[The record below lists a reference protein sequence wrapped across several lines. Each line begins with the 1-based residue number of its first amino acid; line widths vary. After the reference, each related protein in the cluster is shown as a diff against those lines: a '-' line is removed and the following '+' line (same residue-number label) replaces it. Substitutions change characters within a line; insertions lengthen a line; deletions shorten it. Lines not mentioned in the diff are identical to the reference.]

1 MLVKLDSLCVPGCSD
16 LIKSMSLVAAQI
28 LLIEDDPS
36 LVEVLTGCLAGDQH
50 FLRHAPNPAEALSLI
65 QNHPI
70 DLVVFDWELSNV
82 DGFEF
87 LRQIKQSGKSNAF
100 PIVVLNGPS
109 APAEK
114 LSGHDSGISDYL
126 TKPVDAAE
134 LRARITTALRTKRL
148 CDELRD
154 EIKMLQAEKEAA
166 GVALRQK
173 SEFLASMSHEIRT
186 PMNGVVGMSGLL
198 LETPLTSEQ
207 RSYVDTIY
215 SSAESLLTIINDI
228 LDFSKIESGKFEF
241 ERQPV
246 NLRSCIEEA
255 LDLIGTKAGDKKLD
269 LAYLIEDGVPP
280 VVLGD
285 VTRLRQIL
293 VNLLGNAVKF
303 TEQGEIVATIQVEQP
318 PENPDNLTSPW
329 QLHFAVRDTGI
340 GIPADQ
346 ITRLFTPY
354 VQAEAATARK
364 FGGTGLGLSI
374 SRRLVE
380 LMGGR
385 IWAESLAG
393 EGSTFHFVLPLQAT
407 TEITTPLLEHIQ
419 PQLADL
425 NLLIVDDNPTNCR
438 ILSLQATKWG
448 MNPRTALT
456 GEQALNWLRAG
467 EKFDLAILDM
477 QMPGL
482 DGLMLAG
489 EIRKLPAAARLP
501 MILLT
506 SMGVRPDNPA
516 FVQAGFA
523 TSLTKPIKP
532 TQLFESLVRVISGMR
547 TAPKPALAANNKL
560 DPKMASR
567 LPLRVLLCDDNLINQ
582 KVATRL
588 LTQMGYA
595 PKIAGNGLEALKAID
610 SEPFDLIFMDVMM
623 PEMDGLEATRQ
634 IRTRQQNRA
643 EHPNYKSPLII
654 VAMTA
659 SAMPGDRE
667 KCLEAG
673 MDDYLSKPVRP
684 EDVRA
689 LVERWAEKAA
699 LDITIPGRDAAPTS
713 LRIMTNTNNSM
724 NDIPAV
730 DMERLQEFTEGDP
743 ANLTELATLYVKQTS
758 QQLEQLQAAIKTGD
772 APGVRRIA
780 HSCAGASATCGMKR
794 IVPLLRDLEELGDA
808 GKLTTAPELYTQ
820 VVQEFELICTIL
832 APHLAPQKVT
842 PTQA

>member
-1 MLVKLDSLCVPGCSD
+1 
-16 LIKSMSLVAAQI
+16 
-28 LLIEDDPS
+28 
-36 LVEVLTGCLAGDQH
+36 
-50 FLRHAPNPAEALSLI
+50 
-65 QNHPI
+65 
-70 DLVVFDWELSNV
+70 
-82 DGFEF
+82 
-87 LRQIKQSGKSNAF
+87 
-100 PIVVLNGPS
+100 
-109 APAEK
+109 
-114 LSGHDSGISDYL
+114 
-126 TKPVDAAE
+126 
-134 LRARITTALRTKRL
+134 
-148 CDELRD
+148 
-154 EIKMLQAEKEAA
+154 
-166 GVALRQK
+166 
-173 SEFLASMSHEIRT
+173 
-186 PMNGVVGMSGLL
+186 
-198 LETPLTSEQ
+198 
-207 RSYVDTIY
+207 
-215 SSAESLLTIINDI
+215 
-228 LDFSKIESGKFEF
+228 
-241 ERQPV
+241 
-246 NLRSCIEEA
+246 
-255 LDLIGTKAGDKKLD
+255 
-269 LAYLIEDGVPP
+269 
-280 VVLGD
+280 
-285 VTRLRQIL
+285 
-293 VNLLGNAVKF
+293 
-303 TEQGEIVATIQVEQP
+303 
-318 PENPDNLTSPW
+318 
-329 QLHFAVRDTGI
+329 
-340 GIPADQ
+340 
-346 ITRLFTPY
+346 
-354 VQAEAATARK
+354 
-364 FGGTGLGLSI
+364 
-374 SRRLVE
+374 
-380 LMGGR
+380 
-385 IWAESLAG
+385 
-393 EGSTFHFVLPLQAT
+393 
-407 TEITTPLLEHIQ
+407 
-419 PQLADL
+419 
-425 NLLIVDDNPTNCR
+425 
-438 ILSLQATKWG
+438 
-448 MNPRTALT
+448 
-456 GEQALNWLRAG
+456 
-467 EKFDLAILDM
+467 
-477 QMPGL
+477 
-482 DGLMLAG
+482 
-489 EIRKLPAAARLP
+489 
-501 MILLT
+501 
-506 SMGVRPDNPA
+506 
-516 FVQAGFA
+516 
-523 TSLTKPIKP
+523 
-532 TQLFESLVRVISGMR
+532 VRVISGMR

-794 IVPLLRDLEELGDA
+794 IVPLLRDLEEQGDA

>member
-1 MLVKLDSLCVPGCSD
+1 
-16 LIKSMSLVAAQI
+16 MSLVAAQI

-477 QMPGL
+477 PMPGL

>member
-1 MLVKLDSLCVPGCSD
+1 
-16 LIKSMSLVAAQI
+16 MSLVAAQI

-114 LSGHDSGISDYL
+114 LLGHDSGISDYL

-154 EIKMLQAEKEAA
+154 EIKLLQAEKEAA

-532 TQLFESLVRVISGMR
+532 TQLFESLVRVISGLR

-730 DMERLQEFTEGDP
+730 DMKRLQEFTEGDP

-794 IVPLLRDLEELGDA
+794 IVPLLRDLEEQGDA

>member
-1 MLVKLDSLCVPGCSD
+1 
-16 LIKSMSLVAAQI
+16 MSLVAAQI

-36 LVEVLTGCLAGDQH
+36 LVEVLTSCLAGDQH

-100 PIVVLNGPS
+100 PIVVLNGPN

-134 LRARITTALRTKRL
+134 LRARITMALRTKRL

-154 EIKMLQAEKEAA
+154 EIKLLQAEKEAA

-346 ITRLFTPY
+346 IARLFTPY

-794 IVPLLRDLEELGDA
+794 IVPLLRDLEEQGDA

>member
-1 MLVKLDSLCVPGCSD
+1 
-16 LIKSMSLVAAQI
+16 
-28 LLIEDDPS
+28 
-36 LVEVLTGCLAGDQH
+36 
-50 FLRHAPNPAEALSLI
+50 
-65 QNHPI
+65 
-70 DLVVFDWELSNV
+70 
-82 DGFEF
+82 
-87 LRQIKQSGKSNAF
+87 
-100 PIVVLNGPS
+100 
-109 APAEK
+109 
-114 LSGHDSGISDYL
+114 
-126 TKPVDAAE
+126 
-134 LRARITTALRTKRL
+134 
-148 CDELRD
+148 
-154 EIKMLQAEKEAA
+154 
-166 GVALRQK
+166 
-173 SEFLASMSHEIRT
+173 
-186 PMNGVVGMSGLL
+186 MNGVVGMSGILM
-198 LETPLTSEQ
+198 ETPLTTEQ

-246 NLRSCIEEA
+246 NLRSCVEEA
-255 LDLIGTKAGDKKLD
+255 LDLIGTKAGAKKLD
-269 LAYLIEDGVPP
+269 LAYQIVDGVPP

-303 TEQGEIVATIQVEQP
+303 TKHGEIVATVQVEQA

-340 GIPADQ
+340 GISAEQ
-346 ITRLFTPY
+346 INRLFTPY
-354 VQAEAATARK
+354 VQAEAATTRK

-385 IWAESLAG
+385 IWVESAAG

-407 TEITTPLLEHIQ
+407 TEISTPLLEHIQ
-419 PQLADL
+419 PELADL
-425 NLLIVDDNPTNCR
+425 NLLVVDDNPTNCR
-438 ILSLQATKWG
+438 ILSVQATKWG
-448 MNPRTALT
+448 MNARTALT
-456 GEQALNWLRAG
+456 SEQALSWLRAG

-482 DGLMLAG
+482 DGLMLA
-489 EIRKLPAAARLP
+489 EEMRKLPGGAKLP
-501 MILLT
+501 LILLT

-516 FVQAGFA
+516 FVKAGFA
-523 TSLTKPIKP
+523 ALLTKPIKP
-532 TQLFESLVRVISGMR
+532 AQLFESLVQVVSGLR
-547 TAPKPALAANNKL
+547 AAPKPPPAAQNKL
-560 DPKMASR
+560 DPKLASR

-588 LTQMGYA
+588 LAQMGYT
-595 PKIAGNGLEALKAID
+595 PKIAGHGIEALQALD
-610 SEPFDLIFMDVMM
+610 AAPYDLIFMDVMM

-634 IRTRQQNRA
+634 IRIRQQNRA
-643 EHPNYKSPLII
+643 AHPNYKSPLII

-684 EDVRA
+684 EQVRA
-689 LVERWAEKAA
+689 LIERWAEKAA
-699 LDITIPGRDAAPTS
+699 LDILPPERDAARST
-713 LRIMTNTNNSM
+713 LHIMTNTDKIM
-724 NDIPAV
+724 NEIPAV

-743 ANLTELATLYVKQTS
+743 ANLTELVTLYLKQTTE
-758 QQLEQLQAAIKTGD
+758 QLDQLQAAIKTSD

-780 HSCAGASATCGMKR
+780 HSCAGASATCGMRR
-794 IVPLLRDLEELGDA
+794 IVPLLKDLEEQGDA
-808 GKLTTAPELYTQ
+808 GRLTTAPELFTQ
-820 VVQEFELICTIL
+820 VTQEFELIRTTL
-832 APHLAPQKVT
+832 APHVAPHNVT

>member
-1 MLVKLDSLCVPGCSD
+1 
-16 LIKSMSLVAAQI
+16 MSSVAAQI
-28 LLIEDDPS
+28 LLIEEDAS
-36 LVEVLTGCLAGDQH
+36 VVEMLTGCLAGDQH
-50 FLRHAPNPAEALSLI
+50 FLRHAANPTEALGLI

-70 DLVVFDWELSNV
+70 DLVVCDWELSGL

-87 LRQIKQSGKSNAF
+87 LRQLKQAGKPNEF

-109 APAEK
+109 GPAEQM
-114 LSGHDSGISDYL
+114 LGHESGITDYL
-126 TKPVDAAE
+126 PKPVNAAE
-134 LRARITTALRTKRL
+134 LRARVTVALRAKRL
-148 CDELRD
+148 CDELRG
-154 EIKMLQAEKEAA
+154 EIKLLKTEKEAA
-166 GVALRQK
+166 AVALRQK

-246 NLRSCIEEA
+246 NLRSCVEEA
-255 LDLIGTKAGDKKLD
+255 LDLIGTKAGYKKLD
-269 LAYLIEDGVPP
+269 VAYLIEDGVPP

-346 ITRLFTPY
+346 IARLFSAY

-456 GEQALNWLRAG
+456 GEQALSWLRAG

-489 EIRKLPAAARLP
+489 EIRKLPATAGLP

-523 TSLTKPIKP
+523 ASLTKPIKP
-532 TQLFESLVRVISGMR
+532 TQLFESLVRVVSGLR

-560 DPKMASR
+560 DPKLASR

-595 PKIAGNGLEALKAID
+595 PKVAGNGQEALKAID

-623 PEMDGLEATRQ
+623 PEMDGLAATRQ
-634 IRTRQQNRA
+634 IRARQQNRA

-699 LDITIPGRDAAPTS
+699 LDITTPGRDAAPTS
-713 LRIMTNTNNSM
+713 LRIMINKNYPM
-724 NDIPAV
+724 KDIPAV
-730 DMERLQEFTEGDP
+730 DMERLKEFTEGDP
-743 ANLTELATLYVKQTS
+743 ANLTELVTLYVKQTS
-758 QQLEQLQAAIKTGD
+758 QQLDQLQAAIKTSD
-772 APGVRRIA
+772 ALGVRRLA

-794 IVPLLRDLEELGDA
+794 IVPLLRDLEEQGDA
-808 GKLTTAPELYTQ
+808 GKLTTAPELFTQ
-820 VVQEFELICTIL
+820 VVQEFELIRTTL
-832 APHLAPQKVT
+832 APHLAPKNVT
-842 PTQA
+842 PSQA

>member
-1 MLVKLDSLCVPGCSD
+1 
-16 LIKSMSLVAAQI
+16 MSSVAAQI
-28 LLIEDDPS
+28 LLIEEDAS
-36 LVEVLTGCLAGDQH
+36 VVEILTGCLASDQY
-50 FLRHAPNPAEALSLI
+50 FLRHAANPTEALSLI

-70 DLVVFDWELSNV
+70 DLVLCDGELSGV
-82 DGFEF
+82 DSLEF
-87 LRQIKQSGKSNAF
+87 VRQIKQAGRPNEL
-100 PIVVLNGPS
+100 PVVVLNGPS
-109 APAEK
+109 APADK
-114 LSGHDSGISDYL
+114 LRGHESGVTDYL
-126 TKPVDAAE
+126 PKPVDAAE
-134 LRARITTALRTKRL
+134 LRVRILVALRTKQL
-148 CDELRD
+148 CDEFRG
-154 EIKMLQAEKEAA
+154 EIKMLKAEKEAA

-346 ITRLFTPY
+346 IARLFTAY

-393 EGSTFHFVLPLQAT
+393 DGSTFHFVLPLQAT

-456 GEQALNWLRAG
+456 GEQALSWLRAG

-489 EIRKLPAAARLP
+489 EIRKLPNAARLP
-501 MILLT
+501 MLLLT

-523 TSLTKPIKP
+523 ASLTKPIKP
-532 TQLFESLVRVISGMR
+532 TQLFESLVRVISGLR

-560 DPKMASR
+560 DPKLASR

-595 PKIAGNGLEALKAID
+595 PKVAGNGLEALKAID
-610 SEPFDLIFMDVMM
+610 FGPFDLIFMDVMM

-634 IRTRQQNRA
+634 IRARQQNRA

-699 LDITIPGRDAAPTS
+699 LDITIPGRDAAPTT
-713 LRIMTNTNNSM
+713 LRIMTNTNNPM

-758 QQLEQLQAAIKTGD
+758 QQLEQLQAAIKTSD

-794 IVPLLRDLEELGDA
+794 IVPLLRDLEEQGDA
-808 GKLTTAPELYTQ
+808 GKLTTAPELFTQ
-820 VVQEFELICTIL
+820 VAQEFELICTIL
-832 APHLAPQKVT
+832 APHLPPKNAT
-842 PTQA
+842 PSQA

>member
-1 MLVKLDSLCVPGCSD
+1 
-16 LIKSMSLVAAQI
+16 MSLVAAQI

-87 LRQIKQSGKSNAF
+87 LRQIEQSGKSNAF

-134 LRARITTALRTKRL
+134 LRARITMALRTKRL

-346 ITRLFTPY
+346 IARLFTPY

-393 EGSTFHFVLPLQAT
+393 KGSTFHFVLPLQAT

-794 IVPLLRDLEELGDA
+794 IVPLLRDLEEQGDA

>member
-1 MLVKLDSLCVPGCSD
+1 
-16 LIKSMSLVAAQI
+16 MSSVAAQI
-28 LLIEDDPS
+28 LLIEDDAS
-36 LVEVLTGCLAGDQH
+36 VVEVLTSCLAGDQH
-50 FLRHAPNPAEALSLI
+50 FLRHAANPNEALSLI

-70 DLVVFDWELSNV
+70 DLVVLDWELSGV

-87 LRQIKQSGKSNAF
+87 LRQINQSGKSNEL
-100 PIVVLNGPS
+100 PVVVLNGPS
-109 APAEK
+109 DTAKQMVGHE
-114 LSGHDSGISDYL
+114 SGVSDYL

-134 LRARITTALRTKRL
+134 LRARIMKALRTKRH
-148 CDELRD
+148 CDALRG
-154 EIKMLQAEKEAA
+154 EIKLLQAEKAAA

-246 NLRSCIEEA
+246 NLRSCVEEA
-255 LDLIGTKAGDKKLD
+255 LDLIGPKAGDKKLD

-303 TEQGEIVATIQVEQP
+303 TDQGEIVATIQVEQP

-346 ITRLFTPY
+346 IARLFTAY

-456 GEQALNWLRAG
+456 GEQALSWLRAG
-467 EKFDLAILDM
+467 ERFDLAILDM

-489 EIRKLPAAARLP
+489 EIRKLPTAARLP

-532 TQLFESLVRVISGMR
+532 TQLFESLVRVISGLR

-560 DPKMASR
+560 DPKLASR

-595 PKIAGNGLEALKAID
+595 PKVAGNGLEALKAID

-634 IRTRQQNRA
+634 IRARQQNRA

-699 LDITIPGRDAAPTS
+699 LDITIPGRDAAPTT
-713 LRIMTNTNNSM
+713 LRIMTNTNNPM

-758 QQLEQLQAAIKTGD
+758 QQLEQLQAAIKTSD
-772 APGVRRIA
+772 APGIRRIA

-794 IVPLLRDLEELGDA
+794 IVPLLRELEEQGEA
-808 GKLTTAPELYTQ
+808 GKLTTAPELFTQ

-832 APHLAPQKVT
+832 APHLT
-842 PTQA
+842 PKNATPSQA

>member
-1 MLVKLDSLCVPGCSD
+1 
-16 LIKSMSLVAAQI
+16 MSLVAAQI
-28 LLIEDDPS
+28 LLIEDDAS
-36 LVEVLTGCLAGDQH
+36 VVEVLTSCLASDQH
-50 FLRHAPNPAEALSLI
+50 FLRHAADPNEALSLI

-70 DLVVFDWELSNV
+70 DLVVLDWELSGV

-87 LRQIKQSGKSNAF
+87 LRQINHSGKSNEL
-100 PIVVLNGPS
+100 PVVVLNGPS
-109 APAEK
+109 DTAKQMLGHE
-114 LSGHDSGISDYL
+114 SGVSDYL

-134 LRARITTALRTKRL
+134 LRARIMKALRTKRH
-148 CDELRD
+148 CDALRG
-154 EIKMLQAEKEAA
+154 EIKLLQAEKAAA

-246 NLRSCIEEA
+246 NLRGCLEEA
-255 LDLIGTKAGDKKLD
+255 LDLIGPKAGDKKLD

-346 ITRLFTPY
+346 IARLFTAY

-456 GEQALNWLRAG
+456 GEQALSWLRAG

-532 TQLFESLVRVISGMR
+532 TQLFESLVRVISGLR
-547 TAPKPALAANNKL
+547 SAPKPALAANNKL
-560 DPKMASR
+560 DPKLASR

-588 LTQMGYA
+588 LTQMGYT
-595 PKIAGNGLEALKAID
+595 PKVAGNGLEALKAID
-610 SEPFDLIFMDVMM
+610 FEPFDLIFMDVMM

-634 IRTRQQNRA
+634 IRARQQNRA

-699 LDITIPGRDAAPTS
+699 LDITIPGRDAAPTT
-713 LRIMTNTNNSM
+713 LRIMTNTNNPM

-758 QQLEQLQAAIKTGD
+758 QQLEQLQAAIKTSD

-794 IVPLLRDLEELGDA
+794 IVPLLRELEEQGEA
-808 GKLTTAPELYTQ
+808 GKLTTAPELFTQ

-832 APHLAPQKVT
+832 APHLT
-842 PTQA
+842 PKNATPSQA

>member
-87 LRQIKQSGKSNAF
+87 LRQIKQSAKSNAF

-134 LRARITTALRTKRL
+134 LRARITMALRTKRL

-154 EIKMLQAEKEAA
+154 EIKLLQAEKEAA

-532 TQLFESLVRVISGMR
+532 TQLFESLVRVISGLR

-794 IVPLLRDLEELGDA
+794 IVPLLRDLEEQGDA

>member
-1 MLVKLDSLCVPGCSD
+1 
-16 LIKSMSLVAAQI
+16 MSLVAAQI

-65 QNHPI
+65 ENHPI

-154 EIKMLQAEKEAA
+154 EIKLLQAEKEAA

-532 TQLFESLVRVISGMR
+532 TQLFESLVRVISGLR

-794 IVPLLRDLEELGDA
+794 IVPLLRDLEEQGDA
-808 GKLTTAPELYTQ
+808 GKLTSAPVLYTQ

>member
-1 MLVKLDSLCVPGCSD
+1 
-16 LIKSMSLVAAQI
+16 
-28 LLIEDDPS
+28 
-36 LVEVLTGCLAGDQH
+36 
-50 FLRHAPNPAEALSLI
+50 
-65 QNHPI
+65 
-70 DLVVFDWELSNV
+70 
-82 DGFEF
+82 
-87 LRQIKQSGKSNAF
+87 
-100 PIVVLNGPS
+100 
-109 APAEK
+109 
-114 LSGHDSGISDYL
+114 
-126 TKPVDAAE
+126 
-134 LRARITTALRTKRL
+134 
-148 CDELRD
+148 
-154 EIKMLQAEKEAA
+154 
-166 GVALRQK
+166 
-173 SEFLASMSHEIRT
+173 
-186 PMNGVVGMSGLL
+186 
-198 LETPLTSEQ
+198 
-207 RSYVDTIY
+207 
-215 SSAESLLTIINDI
+215 
-228 LDFSKIESGKFEF
+228 
-241 ERQPV
+241 
-246 NLRSCIEEA
+246 
-255 LDLIGTKAGDKKLD
+255 
-269 LAYLIEDGVPP
+269 LIEDGVPP

-532 TQLFESLVRVISGMR
+532 TQLFESLVRVISGLR

-794 IVPLLRDLEELGDA
+794 IVPLLRDLEEQGDA

-832 APHLAPQKVT
+832 APHLASQKVT